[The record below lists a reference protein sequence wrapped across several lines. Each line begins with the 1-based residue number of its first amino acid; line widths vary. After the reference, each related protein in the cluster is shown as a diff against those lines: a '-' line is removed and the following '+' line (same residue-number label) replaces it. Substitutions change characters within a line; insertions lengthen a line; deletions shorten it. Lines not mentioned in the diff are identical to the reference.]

1 MNPLS
6 ERDKII
12 MELKSELFDIQQ
24 NVKNIKKLEESNKE
38 YKNENEIL
46 QNSYNKL
53 EFMLNKTKGQTSKQI
68 NDLQLD
74 IKNLND
80 ELSIKKESNIKLFIQ
95 NENLE
100 KKIEQI
106 THENYYLSEQ
116 IKQLINQDSK
126 NKIIIEN
133 YQQQIK
139 IYENRIKSNYLI
151 NENEKFKK
159 IVGELKEKYEKNIN
173 FFHKKINEL
182 QVAINQLYCDN
193 KKLVK
198 IYKLSYNKKEINE
211 KIILSLINTNLLPT
225 NIIIKDIGHYETE
238 PKKYKLRRNKS
249 NNNSIKLNKSNHDD
263 LNYQIRTK
271 TPSKEYLNMNFKD
284 INNNENINR
293 NLNLYDFTK
302 KNKTETINRS
312 HYNSYNDNDIFT
324 PYGYDINKTYN
335 FNKNKLSK
343 NHSNK
348 IIFNNNENSSEY
360 SNIDYINS
368 MNSVKDNNKLFY
380 DLITTQEE
388 NITLKKIILNLAKQN
403 EKIIDEIDN
412 IVKISGMCTI
422 DVTTEGI
429 KHLEQIIFNNRELL
443 EKYLEEVKK
452 NKS

>member
-1 MNPLS
+1 
-6 ERDKII
+6 
-12 MELKSELFDIQQ
+12 
-24 NVKNIKKLEESNKE
+24 
-38 YKNENEIL
+38 
-46 QNSYNKL
+46 
-53 EFMLNKTKGQTSKQI
+53 MLNKTKGQTSKQI

-151 NENEKFKK
+151 NKNEKFKK

-182 QVAINQLYCDN
+182 QIAINQLYCDN

-211 KIILSLINTNLLPT
+211 KIILSLINTNLLPK
-225 NIIIKDIGHYETE
+225 NIIIKDIG
-238 PKKYKLRRNKS
+238 
-249 NNNSIKLNKSNHDD
+249 NKSNHDD

-302 KNKTETINRS
+302 KNRTETINRS

-348 IIFNNNENSSEY
+348 IIFNNNENSLEY
-360 SNIDYINS
+360 SNIDYTNS

-412 IVKISGMCTI
+412 IVKVSGMCTI

>member
-46 QNSYNKL
+46 QNSNNKL

-80 ELSIKKESNIKLFIQ
+80 ELSLKKESNIKLFIQ

-126 NKIIIEN
+126 NKKIIEN

-159 IVGELKEKYEKNIN
+159 TVGELKEKYEKNIN

-182 QVAINQLYCDN
+182 QIAINQLYCDN

-211 KIILSLINTNLLPT
+211 KIILSLINTNLLPK

-238 PKKYKLRRNKS
+238 PKKYKFRRNK
-249 NNNSIKLNKSNHDD
+249 
-263 LNYQIRTK
+263 
-271 TPSKEYLNMNFKD
+271 
-284 INNNENINR
+284 
-293 NLNLYDFTK
+293 
-302 KNKTETINRS
+302 
-312 HYNSYNDNDIFT
+312 
-324 PYGYDINKTYN
+324 
-335 FNKNKLSK
+335 
-343 NHSNK
+343 
-348 IIFNNNENSSEY
+348 
-360 SNIDYINS
+360 
-368 MNSVKDNNKLFY
+368 
-380 DLITTQEE
+380 
-388 NITLKKIILNLAKQN
+388 
-403 EKIIDEIDN
+403 
-412 IVKISGMCTI
+412 
-422 DVTTEGI
+422 
-429 KHLEQIIFNNRELL
+429 
-443 EKYLEEVKK
+443 
-452 NKS
+452 